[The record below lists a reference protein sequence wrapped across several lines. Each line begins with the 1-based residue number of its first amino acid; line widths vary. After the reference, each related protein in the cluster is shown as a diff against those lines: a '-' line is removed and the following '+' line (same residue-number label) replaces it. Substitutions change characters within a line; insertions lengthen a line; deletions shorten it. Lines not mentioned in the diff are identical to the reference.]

1 MRKSSPS
8 LRARMA
14 TAAGLTSGAV
24 VAALL
29 VNPTA
34 ALAAATVTPTVAAA
48 NTVVTITEDTATFTA
63 GVGVLGSR
71 VQLLTT
77 AGATCAA
84 TIQTVSTTILTAVVT
99 TSTTTA
105 VPFTLPAGATA
116 GTNGQAKRYIACV
129 YDTVGGTT
137 NRQGSSTGYPVLV
150 GTAPTIAPALGTT
163 GGGNLVTVTA
173 AVGAAIFTGVTSIGA
188 VFSTTACPATLGTP
202 AAGTSATVTKVS
214 DSVATLNVPSGVV
227 STSASPTTYYLCLY
241 SGTTSAGTL
250 ISAATYLSSQLALS
264 QTTGPY
270 QGGNGLN
277 ITSPNQFLAGIDDPG
292 VVFMAAACDTKYE
305 EAATANTIAPVATA
319 NVRKLANNRLA
330 ATVPTLLSSAPV
342 SATTWNVCIYNGTV
356 DESSDLIASNPY
368 SITTV
373 QASTGITPKAGPALG
388 GSRIVVTGTAFPTTP
403 GAITATLGGAPLTDI
418 TPINSTAFEATT
430 PQHAP
435 ANNVALVVI
444 TSAGQH
450 ILTNAYSFTS
460 ALTVTPN
467 TAPNTRAVDII
478 VNGVGFQSGNWNTGN
493 LLTGSHIALVDGVY
507 SSSETDPGVS
517 GERANPPVVDCT
529 NILVLSDTEVIC
541 NLNLAR
547 RMNAAGT
554 AVLAG
559 PSPAT
564 AASAAANIATTV
576 GSRVVIGDGAPAF
589 TEDMIGLT
597 IVETGSANIPPGTT
611 VVDVLSD
618 TTAVLS
624 ANATGVTAA
633 ADVQYLAP
641 VMKTGTFT
649 TAAGSANLTA
659 STATFTSADI
669 GRYVIAGGVPAG
681 HAIVS
686 ITSPTVAV
694 MTNGTGVTAVGPAA
708 GSLLSQYVPVP
719 EGPYNLTY
727 ISNAA
732 VDAVG
737 SDPSYVQS
745 MVSSVSTF
753 TVSSF

>member
-8 LRARMA
+8 TRARMA
-14 TAAGLTSGAV
+14 TAAGLTTGAV

-34 ALAAATVTPTVAAA
+34 AFAAATVTPTVAAA
-48 NTVVTITEDTATFTA
+48 NTVVTITEDGTPFTA
-63 GVGVLGSR
+63 GVGAAGSR

-84 TIQTVSTTILTAVVT
+84 TIQTVSTTILTATIT
-99 TSTTTA
+99 TSTTSS
-105 VPFTLPAGATA
+105 VPFTLPTGATA
-116 GTNGQAKRYIACV
+116 GTNGQAKRYTACV
-129 YDTVGGTT
+129 YGTGSGT
-137 NRQGSSTGYPVLV
+137 PDNARQGSASGYPVLV

-173 AVGAAIFTGVTSIGA
+173 GLGGPIFTGVTSIGA
-188 VFSTTACPATLGTP
+188 VFSTTTCPATVGTP
-202 AAGTSATVTKVS
+202 ATGTSATVTKVS
-214 DSVATLNVPSGVV
+214 DSVATLNVPNGVV
-227 STSASPTTYYLCLY
+227 STAANPTTYFLCLY
-241 SGTTSAGTL
+241 NGATSAGTL
-250 ISAATYLSSQLALS
+250 ISAVTYLASQLALS

-305 EAATANTIAPVATA
+305 ESSTANTIAPVATA

-342 SATTWNVCIYNGTV
+342 SATTWNVCIYNGAV

-418 TPINSTAFEATT
+418 TPINATAFEATT

-435 ANNVALVVI
+435 ANNVALVV
-444 TSAGQH
+444 TTAAGQH

-467 TAPNTRAVDII
+467 TAPNTRAVDVI

-493 LLTGSHIALVDGVY
+493 LLTGSHIFLVDGVY
-507 SSSETDPGVS
+507 NSSETVPATS
-517 GERANPPVVDCT
+517 TLRANPPVADCA
-529 NILVLSDTEVIC
+529 NILVLSDNEVIC
-541 NLNLAR
+541 NLNLAKR
-547 RMNAAGT
+547 LNAAGT
-554 AVLAG
+554 AVLA
-559 PSPAT
+559 PPT
-564 AASAAANIATTV
+564 PIAAANTASIGTTV
-576 GSRVVIGDGAPAF
+576 GSRIVIGAASTF
-589 TEDMIGLT
+589 TEESIGMVLNEPT
-597 IVETGSANIPPGTT
+597 NANIPPGTT
-611 VVDVLSD
+611 IVDVLSD
-618 TTAVLS
+618 TTAIIS
-624 ANATGVTAA
+624 ANATGALDPIIVNILPPIAKSFTATTTVTN
-633 ADVQYLAP
+633 
-641 VMKTGTFT
+641 TTFT
-649 TAAGSANLTA
+649 ASA
-659 STATFTSADI
+659 ATFTSADV
-669 GRYVIAGGVPAG
+669 GRYVVHAGVPIGTTIAS
-681 HAIVS
+681 V
-686 ITSPTVAV
+686 TSPTVAV
-694 MTNGTGVTAVGPAA
+694 LSTSVGVTASGPGAA
-708 GSLLSQYVPVP
+708 SLHSPYLPVP
-719 EGPYNLTY
+719 EGAYNLQY
-727 ISNAA
+727 VSNAA
-732 VDAVG
+732 LNAVG